1 MNLLKPL
8 SKATT
13 LLCGSDYPTINKA
26 LPIYIVL
33 MKHLKR
39 IEHGLYDQSQLIQPA
54 TQIITKLEQ
63 YLLAALT
70 KPVYILKRRRGSK
83 PAAEQDTTT
92 AIIKP
97 RRSSPK
103 LLLERITKN
112 TIDSSPGE
120 DPDLNEQNQPKGDID
135 CRTIG
140 SSIFRNRRLLPIPFH
155 FSLLKETHLHL
166 YILAGQHTA
175 LSSLKIIRSNLQDS
189 DL

>member
-1 MNLLKPL
+1 MCNDPR
-8 SKATT
+8 SCWDTYSGA
-13 LLCGSDYPTINKA
+13 PN
-26 LPIYIVL
+26 PIHKV
-33 MKHLKR
+33 
-39 IEHGLYDQSQLIQPA
+39 
-54 TQIITKLEQ
+54 
-63 YLLAALT
+63 
-70 KPVYILKRRRGSK
+70 KRRRGSK

-135 CRTIG
+135 SYARMLDQGIQRRETE
-140 SSIFRNRRLLPIPFH
+140 SSQVGKLRSNHWFIY
-155 FSLLKETHLHL
+155 KTHLHL

-175 LSSLKIIRSNLQDS
+175 LRSNLQDS